1 MHARTNEA
9 INLETPRDVRS
20 SRYWRLKAAI
30 NGTPKPS
37 QQWEHFSTAQMRDMN
52 CDRSDVHPCVC
63 RDRDWDLSGEEH
75 CDDFLIVGE
84 VRMIEH
90 IKTLVNSQFLVKS
103 ANITSW
109 LGGYERQGHL
119 LKRTS
124 AVYNC

>member
-1 MHARTNEA
+1 MFDRVV
-9 INLETPRDVRS
+9 ICDR
-20 SRYWRLKAAI
+20 
-30 NGTPKPS
+30 KPAVNATRQAS
-37 QQWEHFSTAQMRDMN
+37 QQWEDFSAAQMRDVN
-52 CDRSDVHPCVC
+52 FDRSDVHPCVC

-90 IKTLVNSQFLVKS
+90 VKTRFDSQFLVQS
-103 ANITSW
+103 ANIVLW

-124 AVYNC
+124 AANNS